1 MSTEKAQAIVI
12 RQADFSE
19 SSRVIT
25 LFSKE
30 FGKFGVL
37 AKGAK
42 RLKGPFDAALD
53 LLSKCRVIFIA
64 KSSGALG
71 ILTQA
76 HLEKNFEPVPKSLN
90 SLYGGYYVAE
100 LLNGLTEDRDPDP
113 NVFDTAVATLE
124 ALEDPSA
131 DCLTTL
137 VSFEIQ
143 LLHLIGLFPDLT
155 QCCICSEP
163 VEAGERFVHWV
174 RQGGLLCKGCR
185 NQEYE
190 SRSVSAGTVAVLRRL
205 ADQKSVLSNRLKIND
220 NQCRECHA
228 LAVSVIS
235 SALGRKPEMLRY
247 LSWKK

>member
-1 MSTEKAQAIVI
+1 MSTEKAQALII

-25 LFSKE
+25 LFSRE

-53 LLSKCRVIFIA
+53 LLSKCRVVFIA

-76 HLEKNFEPVPKSLN
+76 HLEQKFEPLPKSLN

-100 LLNGLTEDRDPDP
+100 LLNGLTEDRDPDERI
-113 NVFDTAVATLE
+113 FDAAVTTLK
-124 ALEDPSA
+124 LLSDPES
-131 DCLTTL
+131 DCLTTI

-143 LLHLIGLFPDLT
+143 FLHLIGLFPDLT
-155 QCCICSEP
+155 QCCVCNEP
-163 VEAGERFVHWV
+163 VKSSERFVHWV
-174 RQGGLLCKGCR
+174 RQGGLLCQGCR
-185 NQEYE
+185 KQEYE
-190 SRSVSAGTVAVLRRL
+190 SRSVSAGTIAVLRRL
-205 ADQKSVLSNRLKIND
+205 ADKNSVLSNRLKIND
-220 NQCRECHA
+220 NQCQECHA

-235 SALGRKPEMLRY
+235 STLGRKPDMLRY

>member
-37 AKGAK
+37 AKGVK

-53 LLSKCRVIFIA
+53 LLSKCRVVFIA

-76 HLEKNFEPVPKSLN
+76 HLEQNFEPVPKSLN
-90 SLYGGYYVAE
+90 ALYGGYYVAE
-100 LLNGLTEDRDPDP
+100 LLNSLTEDRDPDE
-113 NVFDTAVATLE
+113 NIFDTAVATLE
-124 ALEDPSA
+124 LLGDPSA
-131 DCLTTL
+131 DCLTTIA
-137 VSFEIQ
+137 SFEIQ

-155 QCCICSEP
+155 QCCVCREP
-163 VEAGERFVHWV
+163 VESGERFVHWV
-174 RQGGLLCKGCR
+174 RQGGLLCRGCR
-185 NQEYE
+185 KQEFE

-205 ADQKSVLSNRLKIND
+205 ADRNSVLSNRLKINN
-220 NQCRECHA
+220 NQCQECHA

-235 SALGRKPEMLRY
+235 STLGRKPEMLRY